1 MITERDGH
9 AANAGDIFLTAGAS
23 SGVST
28 LLHTLCASKSTGV
41 LIPIPQYPLYT
52 ATLAL
57 VDVTPVPYYLDEPL
71 SWATDV
77 PAIRKEIIK
86 AKATGTELRSI
97 VVINPGNPTG
107 ATLTEQNISDVITL
121 AAEENLVIMA
131 DEVYQ
136 TNVYQ
141 GEFHSFKKVLRNLQ
155 KESPKKYEHV
165 ELVSFH
171 SVSKGMVGECGHRGG
186 YFELVGFDAEVQS
199 QIYKLVSITL
209 CPPVI
214 GQCLVELMV
223 NPPKKGSESYVLYDK
238 EYNSKRLFP
247 FLNHNFSHI
256 NPLLPIRY
264 LPRSQAAFSG
274 TPQNIQQDERRFMP
288 RPSWRHVPL
297 PNYHPPSEGR

>member
-1 MITERDGH
+1 MDTERDSH
-9 AANAGDIFLTAGAS
+9 SANADDIFLTAGAS

-28 LLHTLCASKSTGV
+28 LLHTICASKSTGV

-57 VDVTPVPYYLDEPL
+57 VDATPVSYYLDEPL

-77 PAIRKEIIK
+77 PAIRGEIIK
-86 AKATGTELRSI
+86 AKAAGTDLRSI

-107 ATLTEQNISDVITL
+107 ATLTEQNIADVITL
-121 AAEENLVIMA
+121 AADEHLVIMA

-155 KESPKKYEHV
+155 KAAPGRYEHV

-186 YFELVGFDAEVQS
+186 YFELVGFDKEVKA

-238 EYNSKRLFP
+238 EYNRKHP
-247 FLNHNFSHI
+247 
-256 NPLLPIRY
+256 PI
-264 LPRSQAAFSG
+264 
-274 TPQNIQQDERRFMP
+274 
-288 RPSWRHVPL
+288 PL
-297 PNYHPPSEGR
+297 P